1 MLGPSGADRA
11 YEALAAENASLR
23 ARLAEVET
31 ERDAYEQQNSEL
43 FVLQQVISTINSS
56 LEIDD
61 ILSMVLRGI
70 REALRFNRV
79 VLFDVAEDRITRR
92 LETDP
97 DGMVMAA
104 PDPEEFNWP
113 STLFSSM
120 IAKTSDFLLGFA
132 NDEVV
137 PLRDV
142 RGTFCMLP
150 LISRETV
157 RGILYVDEPPSPE
170 INEGTV
176 RMLLDF
182 ASQAAI
188 AIENARLYS
197 EATRLLEET
206 QRLALT
212 DPLTSLYNRRGL
224 SEMLERELSNAE
236 RHGTPLAF
244 VVLDLDDLKRI
255 NDSSGHAAGDWA
267 LKNFADLLRATA
279 RKGDVTARYAGDE
292 FVVLMPH
299 TDREHAEVGVERI
312 FRTLK
317 REGVKCSVGVAIFPY
332 DGADGAALFFAAD
345 EALYAAKQA
354 GKNRWVFYDRS
365 SASNVA
371 NIAGSPDG
379 AGTQSVIVST
389 LDISAE
395 PAGIGFDDV

>member
-1 MLGPSGADRA
+1 M

-23 ARLAEVET
+23 ARLSEVEA

-79 VLFDVAEDRITRR
+79 VLFDVADGRVARR
-92 LETDP
+92 LETDAE
-97 DGMVMAA
+97 GMVIAA
-104 PDPEEFNWP
+104 PEPEDFNAASP
-113 STLFSSM
+113 LFTSM
-120 IAKTSDFLLGFA
+120 ATKKTDFLLGFA
-132 NDEVV
+132 DDEEV

-150 LISRETV
+150 LISRDTV
-157 RGILYVDEPPSPE
+157 RGILYVDDSPSSE
-170 INEGTV
+170 INDATL

-188 AIENARLYS
+188 AIENARLFS

-236 RHGTPLAF
+236 RQGLPLAF
-244 VVLDLDDLKRI
+244 IVLDLDDLKRI

-299 TDREHAEVGVERI
+299 TDREQAEIGVERI

-317 REGVKCSVGVAIFPY
+317 REGVKCSVGVALFPY

-354 GKNRWVFYDRS
+354 GKNRWVFYDRGVENPTT
-365 SASNVA
+365 NVA
-371 NIAGSPDG
+371 GMTGDPHADG
-379 AGTQSVIVST
+379 MNSLIVST
-389 LDISAE
+389 IEISE
-395 PAGIGFDDV
+395 PAGVGFDDI

>member
-1 MLGPSGADRA
+1 MLGPSDADRV

-23 ARLAEVET
+23 LRLAEVEA
-31 ERDAYEQQNSEL
+31 ERDELAQQNAEL

-79 VLFDVAEDRITRR
+79 ILFDVAEGRVMRR
-92 LETDP
+92 LETDA
-97 DGMVMAA
+97 DGMVMSA
-104 PDPEEFNWP
+104 PEPEEFRSDSP
-113 STLFSSM
+113 LFSSM
-120 IAKTSDFLLGFA
+120 VNKTSDFLLGFA
-132 NDEVV
+132 DDDEV

-170 INEGTV
+170 INDATL

-182 ASQAAI
+182 AAQAAI

-212 DPLTSLYNRRGL
+212 DPLTGIFNRRGL
-224 SEMLERELSNAE
+224 SEMLDRELSNAE
-236 RHGTPLAF
+236 RQGTTLAF

-267 LKNFADLLRATA
+267 LKNFADLLRVTA

-299 TDREHAEVGVERI
+299 TDREQAEVGVERI

-317 REGVKCSVGVAIFPY
+317 REGVKCSVGVSMYPY

-354 GKNRWVFYDRS
+354 GKNRWIFYDRS
-365 SASNVA
+365 SVTNVA
-371 NIAGSPDG
+371 NIAGAPGADG
-379 AGTQSVIVST
+379 MHSVIVST
-389 LDISAE
+389 LEISE
-395 PAGIGFDDV
+395 PAGVGFDEI